1 MNNIEKK
8 IYNWVKKKDKNIKL
22 SQNLINTQIIDSFD
36 LMKLII
42 FCEKQ
47 FNIKFKE
54 KDLKEKS
61 FSSVKNISKVV
72 SKYL

>member
-8 IYNWVKKKDKNIKL
+8 IHNWVKKKDKNIKIT
-22 SQNLINTQIIDSFD
+22 QNLINTQVIDSFD
-36 LMKLII
+36 LMELII
-42 FCEKQ
+42 FCEKK
-47 FNIKFKE
+47 FDIKFKE